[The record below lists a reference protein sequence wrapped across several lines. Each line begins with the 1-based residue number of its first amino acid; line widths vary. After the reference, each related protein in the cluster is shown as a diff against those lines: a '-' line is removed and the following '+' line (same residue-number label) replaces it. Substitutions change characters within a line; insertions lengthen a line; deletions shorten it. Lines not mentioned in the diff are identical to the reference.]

1 MNKTYL
7 QGGSVSE
14 TPRMP
19 AQLRAVTAGSGTVG
33 VLETPGVAAASRGLD
48 QGPSSPDLSPALVQ
62 PWGASIHFLPR
73 GQTCPH
79 VSPCTNT
86 PAPGTRLCLCTSLS
100 LSPCLCTSLPLSPCL
115 CTSLPLSPRL
125 CASLPLSPHLC
136 TSLPLS
142 PHLCTSLP
150 LSPCLCTSLPLSP
163 RLCTSLP
170 LSLHLC
176 TSLSLSPHLCLSLCL
191 FRVSFSLPR
200 LCLPPLVPCPCPP
213 WPPGGHFLGLK
224 LPYPSWSLLE
234 VAGGQLAPHTP
245 VAIESQEGLTVFPPS
260 RAPSQM
266 RAFSSAVLS
275 SPGVSPV

>member
-62 PWGASIHFLPR
+62 PWGASIHFLHR

-79 VSPCTNT
+79 VSSPTNT

-100 LSPCLCTSLPLSPCL
+100 LSPF
-115 CTSLPLSPRL
+115 
-125 CASLPLSPHLC
+125 
-136 TSLPLS
+136 
-142 PHLCTSLP
+142 
-150 LSPCLCTSLPLSP
+150 
-163 RLCTSLP
+163 LCTSLP

-245 VAIESQEGLTVFPPS
+245 VAIKSQEGLTVFPPS

-266 RAFSSAVLS
+266 RAFSSEVLS

>member
-33 VLETPGVAAASRGLD
+33 VLETPGVAAASRGFD

-62 PWGASIHFLPR
+62 PWGASIHFLHR

-79 VSPCTNT
+79 VSSPTNT

-100 LSPCLCTSLPLSPCL
+100 LSPF
-115 CTSLPLSPRL
+115 
-125 CASLPLSPHLC
+125 LC

-163 RLCTSLP
+163 RLCTSLPLSPHLCTSLP

-266 RAFSSAVLS
+266 RAFSSEVLS

>member
-14 TPRMP
+14 TPRIP

-33 VLETPGVAAASRGLD
+33 VLETPGVAAASRGFD

-62 PWGASIHFLPR
+62 PWGASIHFLHR

-79 VSPCTNT
+79 VSSPTNT

-100 LSPCLCTSLPLSPCL
+100 LSPF
-115 CTSLPLSPRL
+115 
-125 CASLPLSPHLC
+125 LC

-142 PHLCTSLP
+142 PH
-150 LSPCLCTSLPLSP
+150 
-163 RLCTSLP
+163 LCTSLP

-266 RAFSSAVLS
+266 RAFSSEVLS

>member
-1 MNKTYL
+1 
-7 QGGSVSE
+7 
-14 TPRMP
+14 MP

-33 VLETPGVAAASRGLD
+33 VLETPGVAAASRGFD

-62 PWGASIHFLPR
+62 PWGASIHFLHR

-79 VSPCTNT
+79 VSSPTNT

-100 LSPCLCTSLPLSPCL
+100 LSPF
-115 CTSLPLSPRL
+115 
-125 CASLPLSPHLC
+125 LC

-142 PHLCTSLP
+142 PH
-150 LSPCLCTSLPLSP
+150 
-163 RLCTSLP
+163 LCTSLP

-266 RAFSSAVLS
+266 RAFSSEVLS

>member
-33 VLETPGVAAASRGLD
+33 VLETPGVAAASRGFD

-62 PWGASIHFLPR
+62 PWGASIHFLHR

-79 VSPCTNT
+79 VSSPTNT

-100 LSPCLCTSLPLSPCL
+100 LSPF
-115 CTSLPLSPRL
+115 
-125 CASLPLSPHLC
+125 LC

-142 PHLCTSLP
+142 PH
-150 LSPCLCTSLPLSP
+150 
-163 RLCTSLP
+163 LCTSLP

-245 VAIESQEGLTVFPPS
+245 VAIKSQEGLTVFPPS

-266 RAFSSAVLS
+266 RAFSSEVLS